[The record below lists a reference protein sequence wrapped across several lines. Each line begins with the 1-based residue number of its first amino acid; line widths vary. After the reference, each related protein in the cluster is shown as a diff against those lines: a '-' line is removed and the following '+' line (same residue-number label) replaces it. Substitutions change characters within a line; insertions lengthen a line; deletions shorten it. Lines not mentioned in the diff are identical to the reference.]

1 MTETLIKQMAFKLT
15 LLKGTGY
22 MTELEIQENISKVES
37 DNMVHQLWGS
47 PHPTHL
53 FQDSHEE
60 KGKKLIS
67 WVMQIS

>member
-1 MTETLIKQMAFKLT
+1 MTETLIKQMAFKLS

-37 DNMVHQLWGS
+37 DNMVHL
-47 PHPTHL
+47 THL

-67 WVMQIS
+67 